1 MTDKRIEG
9 QVIGRPVLKSPNF
22 EQTEFH
28 PEAQIKMV
36 QPMSHRLFTI
46 YLFSCDS
53 LSQVGEQ
60 CVAELWDA
68 YLKLF

>member
-1 MTDKRIEG
+1 MG
-9 QVIGRPVLKSPNF
+9 WCVLKSPNF
-22 EQTEFH
+22 EQSEFLS
-28 PEAQIKMV
+28 EAQIKMV
-36 QPMSHRLFTI
+36 QPVSHRLFTI
-46 YLFSCDS
+46 YFFSYDS